1 MHEGLLL
8 NRREI
13 TRGIFIFAFAIL
25 AYAGN
30 LSIWLTRLLVSG
42 SFWNAVCYAYV
53 VLMGSYIILLTN
65 NYALVQGH
73 PSAYALEVVAGKG
86 STTVAERAIYTTRAQ
101 VSLESA
107 N

>member
-1 MHEGLLL
+1 MLRLWIGLIYKLYYLMSNCQIDFLYYAYVYVCMHEGLLL

-13 TRGIFIFAFAIL
+13 TRGIFIFALAIL

-65 NYALVQGH
+65 NY
-73 PSAYALEVVAGKG
+73 
-86 STTVAERAIYTTRAQ
+86 
-101 VSLESA
+101 
-107 N
+107 